1 MTDAAGRHE
10 QPAGAIRVTVAGP
23 VTGPATRERRDRG
36 DRAETG
42 DGSYFAPLARARY
55 LLLTTFRQKGTPV
68 SAVVQGVADG
78 DRAYFRVRSR
88 SGTARRLRHTD
99 GVQVAPCSAL
109 GLWSY
114 GPPLDAAV
122 RPLAGEEASRVA
134 GQAGPHVPGPAPFPG
149 LAGAPGLAPAAG
161 VLRAPITSLSA
172 GPPVPETARIA
183 RPGRVVARAA
193 VWVELR
199 DAAWWGVAPDAT
211 VRRSNGGR
219 GRLTMNPRADH
230 GVGRRCHRGHAL
242 RADRRQ
248 RLHRHLGQQWRHR
261 HRHRCPDVAC
271 RRPGARLGWYT
282 RQAHTTV
289 TGSTADRFLRRC
301 PHRAAGPGS
310 GAGAGRSSRRPG
322 TWRTAT

>member
-36 DRAETG
+36 DREETG
-42 DGSYFAPLARARY
+42 DGSYFAPLAKARY
-55 LLLTTFRQKGTPV
+55 LLLTTFKRKGTPV

-134 GQAGPHVPGPAPFPG
+134 GQ
-149 LAGAPGLAPAAG
+149 LD
-161 VLRAPITSLSA
+161 RTY
-172 GPPVPETARIA
+172 PV
-183 RPGRVVARAA
+183 
-193 VWVELR
+193 
-199 DAAWWGVAPDAT
+199 
-211 VRRSNGGR
+211 
-219 GRLTMNPRADH
+219 
-230 GVGRRCHRGHAL
+230 
-242 RADRRQ
+242 
-248 RLHRHLGQQWRHR
+248 RHR
-261 HRHRCPDVAC
+261 SLAWPV
-271 RRPGARLGWYT
+271 
-282 RQAHTTV
+282 
-289 TGSTADRFLRRC
+289 
-301 PHRAAGPGS
+301 HRA
-310 GAGAGRSSRRPG
+310 SRRRLAYYELLSHLP
-322 TWRTAT
+322 